1 MLSTESYNLEAAALS
16 VAFSTFIQT
25 PACSYTLSYSY
36 IINGT
41 SISPTW
47 FTFQP
52 SSLQFQISTSST
64 SDVGIYKIDV
74 ITSYTNGIL
83 SYSDTSTII
92 LTIAKTCSTA
102 SWISSTIPDIT
113 SSVNA
118 NPILVQPFSAFK
130 VDVTGCGSVTYQL
143 TPTLSFVSIDGTA
156 LTISVAS
163 TSSSDIG
170 SHAVILVGSLATN
183 PTFTPLSV
191 SFTITISNCVLSL
204 IEKTATMIST
214 ATYNLQDT
222 ILSVA
227 FSSFSQTPACGYSL
241 TYTYQI
247 NSVISASPTWFTF
260 QPSSLQFQ
268 ISTSSPSDVGVYKI
282 DVVASYTNGILS
294 YSDTSTIS
302 LTIAKTCST
311 ASWA

>member
-64 SDVGIYKIDV
+64 SDVGIYKIDI

-102 SWISSTIPDIT
+102 SWISNTIPDIT

-130 VDVTGCGSVTYQL
+130 VDVTGCGSVTY
-143 TPTLSFVSIDGTA
+143 
-156 LTISVAS
+156 
-163 TSSSDIG
+163 
-170 SHAVILVGSLATN
+170 
-183 PTFTPLSV
+183 
-191 SFTITISNCVLSL
+191 
-204 IEKTATMIST
+204 
-214 ATYNLQDT
+214 
-222 ILSVA
+222 
-227 FSSFSQTPACGYSL
+227 
-241 TYTYQI
+241 
-247 NSVISASPTWFTF
+247 
-260 QPSSLQFQ
+260 
-268 ISTSSPSDVGVYKI
+268 
-282 DVVASYTNGILS
+282 
-294 YSDTSTIS
+294 
-302 LTIAKTCST
+302 
-311 ASWA
+311 